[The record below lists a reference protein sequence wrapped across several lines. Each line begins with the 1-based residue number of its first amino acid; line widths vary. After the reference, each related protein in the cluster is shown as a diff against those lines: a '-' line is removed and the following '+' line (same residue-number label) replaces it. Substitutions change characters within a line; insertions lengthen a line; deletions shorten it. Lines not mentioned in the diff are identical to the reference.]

1 MSAQEILTKYGSY
14 FEGQNLILTG
24 LRELFYLVLSFLYSF
39 IKSCGDLLS
48 KAYNV
53 LTFDTQSRVNEIF
66 GGALSTEFLTAVVL
80 IVVVCIGIAFILN
93 SNSIKGSK
101 IIQNIMFGL
110 LVVFI
115 LPTFINSVNGIIAS
129 SDMGN
134 ISTSSVNK
142 IFSANIVD
150 LKYCFGGDTVIDP
163 TGEVHNGF
171 PDDYDY
177 SLLPMDELIKG
188 SETPGID
195 DVFTKTLLNRGSVD
209 EELGDCSSGEIFGNF
224 ISFLSSYYY
233 RYKVDMFP
241 IFLSE
246 IATILVMVFTFFK
259 VVRLC
264 YELIVNHFFAY
275 IFAITDIASG
285 AKLREALKSILSTYV
300 VLIYCSVAI
309 SLFNTFQAWIF
320 DSSIFNNFEASI
332 CIIPV
337 AMAVIDGPNL
347 IERLFGIDAG
357 IKSGFHT
364 AMGLMHAGKTAL
376 GMGKAAWNLGK
387 DVTGAKTPLDKARA
401 VRQSELGN
409 YGATHARGNDLE
421 TGSRGVADK
430 KEKNGNAN
438 EMPHRRGEASTT
450 GSVPNVKTE
459 RNSFNAESQNTQ
471 SDKEPLNEEKNSGQN
486 SWSFAEPEEMH
497 TEQSN
502 AEPNREQESKD
513 GSINREAFK
522 NDVPDTLEQ
531 PDGKEEIG
539 NKSDVGTH
547 NEPNGSAK
555 DQFAVPNAGNKNSRE
570 LQGNSGRN
578 NKKASATSSDSAK
591 IGFAS
596 QKPSM
601 ASPSV
606 EHSVEQMPHR
616 RNETRASAETSISSS
631 GSAPSRVSQ
640 GKMQDIYSHSSNEPI
655 VRNSNAGVEPSNTV
669 QHPGNLPRNAKD
681 NRTEGFAQ
689 REYKQEKGNGNKD
702 SGKSTGKRRGWSLG
716 RRWILVE

>member
-1 MSAQEILTKYGSY
+1 MSAQEILTRYGSY

-39 IKSCGDLLS
+39 IKGCGDLLS

-421 TGSRGVADK
+421 TGGRGVADK

-681 NRTEGFAQ
+681 NRTEGFAR

-702 SGKSTGKRRGWSLG
+702 SGKSTGKRRGEKL
-716 RRWILVE
+716 

>member
-24 LRELFYLVLSFLYSF
+24 LRELFYLVLSFLYTL

-80 IVVVCIGIAFILN
+80 IVIVCIGIAFILN

-188 SETPGID
+188 SETPGIE

-275 IFAITDIASG
+275 IFVITDIASG

-421 TGSRGVADK
+421 TGGRGVADK

-459 RNSFNAESQNTQ
+459 RNPFNAESQNTQ

-702 SGKSTGKRRGWSLG
+702 SGKSTGKRRGEKL
-716 RRWILVE
+716 

>member
-421 TGSRGVADK
+421 TGGRGVADK

-459 RNSFNAESQNTQ
+459 RNPFNAESQNTQ
-471 SDKEPLNEEKNSGQN
+471 SDKKPLNEEKNSGQN

-640 GKMQDIYSHSSNEPI
+640 GEMQDIYSHSSNEPI
-655 VRNSNAGVEPSNTV
+655 VRNSNAGFEPSNTV

-702 SGKSTGKRRGWSLG
+702 SGKSTGKRRGEKL
-716 RRWILVE
+716 

>member
-195 DVFTKTLLNRGSVD
+195 EVFTKTLLNRGSVD
-209 EELGDCSSGEIFGNF
+209 EELGECSSGEIFGNF

-421 TGSRGVADK
+421 TGGRGVADK

-450 GSVPNVKTE
+450 GSAPNVKTE
-459 RNSFNAESQNTQ
+459 RNPFNAESQNTQ

-640 GKMQDIYSHSSNEPI
+640 GEMQDIYSHSSNEPI

-702 SGKSTGKRRGWSLG
+702 SGKSTGKRRGEKL
-716 RRWILVE
+716 

>member
-421 TGSRGVADK
+421 TGGRGVADK

-459 RNSFNAESQNTQ
+459 RNPFNAESQNTQ

-547 NEPNGSAK
+547 NEPNSSAK

-702 SGKSTGKRRGWSLG
+702 SGKSTGKRRGEKL
-716 RRWILVE
+716 

>member
-24 LRELFYLVLSFLYSF
+24 LRELFYLVLSFLYTL

-80 IVVVCIGIAFILN
+80 IVIVCIGIAFILN

-421 TGSRGVADK
+421 TGGRGVADK

-459 RNSFNAESQNTQ
+459 RNPFNAESQNTQ

-486 SWSFAEPEEMH
+486 PWSFAEPEEMH

-555 DQFAVPNAGNKNSRE
+555 DQFAVPNTGNKNSRE

-616 RNETRASAETSISSS
+616 RNEIRASAETSISSS

-640 GKMQDIYSHSSNEPI
+640 GEMQDIYSHSSNEPI

-702 SGKSTGKRRGWSLG
+702 SGKSTGKRRGEKL
-716 RRWILVE
+716 

>member
-1 MSAQEILTKYGSY
+1 MSAQEILTRYGSY

-39 IKSCGDLLS
+39 IKGCGDLLS

-195 DVFTKTLLNRGSVD
+195 EVFTKTLLNRGSVD

-246 IATILVMVFTFFK
+246 IASILVMVFTFFK

-285 AKLREALKSILSTYV
+285 AKLREALKSILCTYV

-421 TGSRGVADK
+421 TGGRGVADK

-459 RNSFNAESQNTQ
+459 RNPFNAESQNTQ

-640 GKMQDIYSHSSNEPI
+640 GEMQDIYSHSNNEPI
-655 VRNSNAGVEPSNTV
+655 VRNNNAGVESPDTV
-669 QHPGNLPRNAKD
+669 QQSGNLPRNAKD

-702 SGKSTGKRRGWSLG
+702 SGKSTGKRRGEKL
-716 RRWILVE
+716 

>member
-421 TGSRGVADK
+421 TGGRGVADK

-631 GSAPSRVSQ
+631 DSAPSRVSQ

-702 SGKSTGKRRGWSLG
+702 SGKSTGKRRGEKL
-716 RRWILVE
+716 

>member
-1 MSAQEILTKYGSY
+1 MSAQEILTRYGSY

-39 IKSCGDLLS
+39 IKGCGDLLS

-195 DVFTKTLLNRGSVD
+195 EVFTKTLLNRGSVD
-209 EELGDCSSGEIFGNF
+209 EELGECSSGEIFGNF

-421 TGSRGVADK
+421 TGGRGVADK

-459 RNSFNAESQNTQ
+459 RNPFNAESQNTQ

-486 SWSFAEPEEMH
+486 SWSFAEPEEMQ

-547 NEPNGSAK
+547 NEPNSSAK

-702 SGKSTGKRRGWSLG
+702 SGKSTGKRRGEKL
-716 RRWILVE
+716 

>member
-1 MSAQEILTKYGSY
+1 MSAQEILTRYGSY

-39 IKSCGDLLS
+39 IKGCGDLLS

-195 DVFTKTLLNRGSVD
+195 EVFTKTLLNRGSVD
-209 EELGDCSSGEIFGNF
+209 EELGECSSGEIFGNF

-357 IKSGFHT
+357 IKSDFHT

-421 TGSRGVADK
+421 TGGRGVADK

-459 RNSFNAESQNTQ
+459 RNPFNAESQNTQ

-640 GKMQDIYSHSSNEPI
+640 GEMQDIYSHSSNEPI

-702 SGKSTGKRRGWSLG
+702 SGKSTGKRRGEKL
-716 RRWILVE
+716 

>member
-1 MSAQEILTKYGSY
+1 MSAQEILTRYGSY

-39 IKSCGDLLS
+39 IKGCGDLLS

-195 DVFTKTLLNRGSVD
+195 EVFTKTLLNRGSVD
-209 EELGDCSSGEIFGNF
+209 EELGECSSGEIFGNF

-285 AKLREALKSILSTYV
+285 AKLREALNSILSTYV

-421 TGSRGVADK
+421 TGGRGVADK

-459 RNSFNAESQNTQ
+459 RNPFNAESQNTQ

-513 GSINREAFK
+513 GSMNREAFK

-640 GKMQDIYSHSSNEPI
+640 GEMQDIYSHSSNEPI

-702 SGKSTGKRRGWSLG
+702 SGKSTGKRRGEKL
-716 RRWILVE
+716 

>member
-421 TGSRGVADK
+421 TGGRGVADK

-438 EMPHRRGEASTT
+438 EMPHRRGEVSTT

-459 RNSFNAESQNTQ
+459 RNPFNAESQNTQ

-606 EHSVEQMPHR
+606 EYSVEQMPHR

-640 GKMQDIYSHSSNEPI
+640 GEMQDIYSHSSNEPI

-702 SGKSTGKRRGWSLG
+702 SGKSTGKRRGEKL
-716 RRWILVE
+716 

>member
-1 MSAQEILTKYGSY
+1 MSAQEILTRYGSY

-39 IKSCGDLLS
+39 IKGCGDLLS

-195 DVFTKTLLNRGSVD
+195 EVFTKTLLNRGSVD
-209 EELGDCSSGEIFGNF
+209 EELGECSSGEIFGNF

-320 DSSIFNNFEASI
+320 DSSIFNNLEASI

-421 TGSRGVADK
+421 TGGRGVADK

-438 EMPHRRGEASTT
+438 EMPHRRGEESTT

-459 RNSFNAESQNTQ
+459 RNPFNAESQNTQ

-702 SGKSTGKRRGWSLG
+702 SGKSTGKRRGEKL
-716 RRWILVE
+716 

>member
-1 MSAQEILTKYGSY
+1 MSAQEILTRYGSY

-39 IKSCGDLLS
+39 IKGCGDLLS

-195 DVFTKTLLNRGSVD
+195 EVFTKTLLNRGSVD
-209 EELGDCSSGEIFGNF
+209 EELGECSSGEIFGNF

-421 TGSRGVADK
+421 TGGRGVADK

-459 RNSFNAESQNTQ
+459 RNPFNAESQNTQ

-606 EHSVEQMPHR
+606 EHSVEQMPHK
-616 RNETRASAETSISSS
+616 RNEIRASAETSISSS

-640 GKMQDIYSHSSNEPI
+640 GEMQDIYSHSSNEPI
-655 VRNSNAGVEPSNTV
+655 ARNSNAGVEPSNTV

-702 SGKSTGKRRGWSLG
+702 SGKSTGKRRGEKL
-716 RRWILVE
+716 

>member
-1 MSAQEILTKYGSY
+1 MSAQEILTRYGSY

-39 IKSCGDLLS
+39 IKGCGDLLS

-80 IVVVCIGIAFILN
+80 IVIVCIGIAFILN

-195 DVFTKTLLNRGSVD
+195 EVFTKTLLNRGSVD
-209 EELGDCSSGEIFGNF
+209 EELGECSSGEIFGNF

-421 TGSRGVADK
+421 TGGRGVADK

-459 RNSFNAESQNTQ
+459 RNPFNAESQNTQ

-702 SGKSTGKRRGWSLG
+702 SGKSTGKRRGEKL
-716 RRWILVE
+716 

>member
-421 TGSRGVADK
+421 TGGRGVADK

-631 GSAPSRVSQ
+631 GSAPSRESQ

-702 SGKSTGKRRGWSLG
+702 SGKSTGKRRGEKL
-716 RRWILVE
+716 

>member
-1 MSAQEILTKYGSY
+1 MSAQEILTRYGSY

-39 IKSCGDLLS
+39 IKGCGDLLS

-163 TGEVHNGF
+163 TGEVHNSF

-421 TGSRGVADK
+421 TGGRGVADK

-459 RNSFNAESQNTQ
+459 RNPFNAESQNTQ

-497 TEQSN
+497 SLYL
-502 AEPNREQESKD
+502 RCS
-513 GSINREAFK
+513 
-522 NDVPDTLEQ
+522 
-531 PDGKEEIG
+531 
-539 NKSDVGTH
+539 
-547 NEPNGSAK
+547 
-555 DQFAVPNAGNKNSRE
+555 
-570 LQGNSGRN
+570 
-578 NKKASATSSDSAK
+578 
-591 IGFAS
+591 
-596 QKPSM
+596 
-601 ASPSV
+601 
-606 EHSVEQMPHR
+606 HR
-616 RNETRASAETSISSS
+616 CLCYRFSYI
-631 GSAPSRVSQ
+631 
-640 GKMQDIYSHSSNEPI
+640 
-655 VRNSNAGVEPSNTV
+655 RNSNCTNQPFTDCKKALQTSTIYL
-669 QHPGNLPRNAKD
+669 NLTPL
-681 NRTEGFAQ
+681 RTKA
-689 REYKQEKGNGNKD
+689 EY
-702 SGKSTGKRRGWSLG
+702 
-716 RRWILVE
+716 

>member
-1 MSAQEILTKYGSY
+1 MSAQEILTRYGSY

-39 IKSCGDLLS
+39 IKGCGDLLS

-195 DVFTKTLLNRGSVD
+195 EVFTKTLLNRGSVD
-209 EELGDCSSGEIFGNF
+209 EELGECSSGEIFGNF

-421 TGSRGVADK
+421 TGGRGVADK

-459 RNSFNAESQNTQ
+459 RNPFNAESQNTQ

-640 GKMQDIYSHSSNEPI
+640 GKRQDIYSHSSNEPI

-702 SGKSTGKRRGWSLG
+702 SGKSTGKRRGEKL
-716 RRWILVE
+716 

>member
-1 MSAQEILTKYGSY
+1 MSAQEILTRYGSY

-39 IKSCGDLLS
+39 IKGCGDLLS

-195 DVFTKTLLNRGSVD
+195 EVFTKTLLNRGSVD
-209 EELGDCSSGEIFGNF
+209 EELGECSSGEIFGNF

-246 IATILVMVFTFFK
+246 IAAILVMVFTFFK

-320 DSSIFNNFEASI
+320 DSSIFNNLEASI

-421 TGSRGVADK
+421 TGGRGVADK

-459 RNSFNAESQNTQ
+459 RNPFNAESQNTQ

-702 SGKSTGKRRGWSLG
+702 SGKSTGKRRGEKL
-716 RRWILVE
+716 

>member
-421 TGSRGVADK
+421 TGGRGVADK

-459 RNSFNAESQNTQ
+459 RNPFNAESQNTQ

-555 DQFAVPNAGNKNSRE
+555 DQFAVPNTGNKNSRE

-640 GKMQDIYSHSSNEPI
+640 GEMQDIYSHSSNEPI

-702 SGKSTGKRRGWSLG
+702 SGKSTGKRRGEKL
-716 RRWILVE
+716 

>member
-195 DVFTKTLLNRGSVD
+195 EVFTKTLLNRGSVD
-209 EELGDCSSGEIFGNF
+209 EELGECSSGEIFGNF

-320 DSSIFNNFEASI
+320 DSSIINNFEASI

-421 TGSRGVADK
+421 TGGRGVADK

-459 RNSFNAESQNTQ
+459 RNPFNAESQNTQ

-702 SGKSTGKRRGWSLG
+702 SGKSTGKRRGEKL
-716 RRWILVE
+716 

>member
-1 MSAQEILTKYGSY
+1 MSAQEILTRYGSY

-39 IKSCGDLLS
+39 IKGCGDLLS

-195 DVFTKTLLNRGSVD
+195 EVFTKTLLNRGSVD
-209 EELGDCSSGEIFGNF
+209 EELGECSSGEIFGNF

-401 VRQSELGN
+401 VRQRELGN

-421 TGSRGVADK
+421 TGGRGVADK

-459 RNSFNAESQNTQ
+459 RNPFNAESQNTQ

-601 ASPSV
+601 TSPSV

-702 SGKSTGKRRGWSLG
+702 SGKSTGKRRGEKL
-716 RRWILVE
+716 

>member
-1 MSAQEILTKYGSY
+1 MSAQEILTRYGSY

-39 IKSCGDLLS
+39 IKGCGDLLS

-195 DVFTKTLLNRGSVD
+195 EVFTKTLLNRGSVD
-209 EELGDCSSGEIFGNF
+209 EELGECSSGEIFGNF

-421 TGSRGVADK
+421 TGGRGVADK

-459 RNSFNAESQNTQ
+459 RNPFNAESQNTQ
-471 SDKEPLNEEKNSGQN
+471 SDKEPLNEEINSGQN

-640 GKMQDIYSHSSNEPI
+640 GEMQDIYSHSSNEPI
-655 VRNSNAGVEPSNTV
+655 VRNSNAGVESSNTV

-702 SGKSTGKRRGWSLG
+702 SGKSTGKRRGEKL
-716 RRWILVE
+716 

>member
-421 TGSRGVADK
+421 TGGRGVADK

-681 NRTEGFAQ
+681 NRTEDFAQ

-702 SGKSTGKRRGWSLG
+702 SGKSTGKRRGEKL
-716 RRWILVE
+716 

>member
-1 MSAQEILTKYGSY
+1 M
-14 FEGQNLILTG
+14 
-24 LRELFYLVLSFLYSF
+24 
-39 IKSCGDLLS
+39 S

-421 TGSRGVADK
+421 TGGRGVADK

-459 RNSFNAESQNTQ
+459 RNPFNAESQNTQ

-601 ASPSV
+601 TSPSV

-702 SGKSTGKRRGWSLG
+702 SGKSTGKRRGEKL
-716 RRWILVE
+716 

>member
-1 MSAQEILTKYGSY
+1 MSAQEILTRYGSY

-39 IKSCGDLLS
+39 IKGCGDLLS

-188 SETPGID
+188 GETPGID

-421 TGSRGVADK
+421 TGGRGVADK

-459 RNSFNAESQNTQ
+459 RNPFNAESQNTQ

-486 SWSFAEPEEMH
+486 SWSFTEPEEMH
-497 TEQSN
+497 TEQSK

-640 GKMQDIYSHSSNEPI
+640 GEMQDIYSHSSNEPI

-702 SGKSTGKRRGWSLG
+702 SGKSTGKRRGEKL
-716 RRWILVE
+716 

>member
-24 LRELFYLVLSFLYSF
+24 LRELFYLVLSFLYTL

-80 IVVVCIGIAFILN
+80 IVIVCIGIAFILN

-110 LVVFI
+110 FVVFI

-163 TGEVHNGF
+163 TSEVHNGF

-177 SLLPMDELIKG
+177 SLLPMDELVKG

-421 TGSRGVADK
+421 TGGRGVADK

-459 RNSFNAESQNTQ
+459 RNPFNAESQNTQ

-640 GKMQDIYSHSSNEPI
+640 GEMQDIYSHSSNEPI

-702 SGKSTGKRRGWSLG
+702 SGKSTGKRRGEKL
-716 RRWILVE
+716 

>member
-1 MSAQEILTKYGSY
+1 MSAQEILTRYGSY

-421 TGSRGVADK
+421 TGGRGVADK

-459 RNSFNAESQNTQ
+459 RNPFNAESQNTQ

-531 PDGKEEIG
+531 PDSKEEIG

-702 SGKSTGKRRGWSLG
+702 SGKSTGKRRGEKL
-716 RRWILVE
+716 

>member
-409 YGATHARGNDLE
+409 YGATHARSNDLE
-421 TGSRGVADK
+421 TGGRGVADK

-459 RNSFNAESQNTQ
+459 RNPFNAESQNTQ

-702 SGKSTGKRRGWSLG
+702 SGKSTGKRRGEKL
-716 RRWILVE
+716 

>member
-1 MSAQEILTKYGSY
+1 MSAQEILTRYGSY

-39 IKSCGDLLS
+39 IKGCGDLLS

-195 DVFTKTLLNRGSVD
+195 EVFTKTLLNRGSVD
-209 EELGDCSSGEIFGNF
+209 EELGECSSGEIFGNF

-421 TGSRGVADK
+421 TGGRGVADK

-459 RNSFNAESQNTQ
+459 RNPFNAESQNTQ
-471 SDKEPLNEEKNSGQN
+471 SDKEPLNEEINSGQN

-640 GKMQDIYSHSSNEPI
+640 GEMQDIYSHSSNEPI

-702 SGKSTGKRRGWSLG
+702 SGKSTGKRRGEKL
-716 RRWILVE
+716 

>member
-1 MSAQEILTKYGSY
+1 MSAQEILTRYGSY

-39 IKSCGDLLS
+39 IKGCGDLLS

-195 DVFTKTLLNRGSVD
+195 EVFTKTLLNRGSVD
-209 EELGDCSSGEIFGNF
+209 EELGECSSGEIFGNF

-421 TGSRGVADK
+421 TGGRGVADK

-459 RNSFNAESQNTQ
+459 RNPFNAESQNTQ

-570 LQGNSGRN
+570 FQGNSGRN

-640 GKMQDIYSHSSNEPI
+640 GEMQDIYSHSSNEPI
-655 VRNSNAGVEPSNTV
+655 VRNSNAGVESSNTV

-702 SGKSTGKRRGWSLG
+702 SGKSTGKRRGEKL
-716 RRWILVE
+716 

>member
-1 MSAQEILTKYGSY
+1 MSAQEILTRYGSY

-39 IKSCGDLLS
+39 IKGCGDLLS

-195 DVFTKTLLNRGSVD
+195 EVFTKTLLNRGSVD
-209 EELGDCSSGEIFGNF
+209 EELGECSSGEIFGNF

-421 TGSRGVADK
+421 TGGRGVADK

-459 RNSFNAESQNTQ
+459 RNPFNAESQNTQ

-513 GSINREAFK
+513 GSMNREAFK

-640 GKMQDIYSHSSNEPI
+640 GEMQDIYSHSSNEPI
-655 VRNSNAGVEPSNTV
+655 VRNGNAGVEPSNTV

-702 SGKSTGKRRGWSLG
+702 SGKSTGKRRGEKL
-716 RRWILVE
+716 

>member
-376 GMGKAAWNLGK
+376 GMGKVAWNLGK

-421 TGSRGVADK
+421 TGGRGVADK

-459 RNSFNAESQNTQ
+459 RNPFNAESQNTQ

-702 SGKSTGKRRGWSLG
+702 SGKSTGKRRGEKL
-716 RRWILVE
+716 

>member
-1 MSAQEILTKYGSY
+1 MSAQEILTRYGSY

-39 IKSCGDLLS
+39 IKGCGDLLS

-195 DVFTKTLLNRGSVD
+195 EVFTKTLLNRGSVD
-209 EELGDCSSGEIFGNF
+209 EELGECSSGEIFGNF

-357 IKSGFHT
+357 IESGFHT

-421 TGSRGVADK
+421 TGGRGVADK

-459 RNSFNAESQNTQ
+459 RNPFNAESQNTQ

-513 GSINREAFK
+513 GSMNREAFK

-640 GKMQDIYSHSSNEPI
+640 GEMQDIYSHSSNEPI

-702 SGKSTGKRRGWSLG
+702 SGKSTGKRRGEKL
-716 RRWILVE
+716 

>member
-53 LTFDTQSRVNEIF
+53 LTFDTHSRVNEIF

-421 TGSRGVADK
+421 TGGRGVADK

-702 SGKSTGKRRGWSLG
+702 SGKSTGKRRGEKL
-716 RRWILVE
+716 

>member
-1 MSAQEILTKYGSY
+1 MSAQEILTRYGSY

-39 IKSCGDLLS
+39 IKGCGDLLS

-195 DVFTKTLLNRGSVD
+195 EVFTKTLLNRGSVD
-209 EELGDCSSGEIFGNF
+209 EELGECSSGEIFGNF

-246 IATILVMVFTFFK
+246 IASILVMVFTFFK

-421 TGSRGVADK
+421 TGGRGVADK

-459 RNSFNAESQNTQ
+459 RNPFNAESQNTQ

-640 GKMQDIYSHSSNEPI
+640 GEMQDIYSHSSNEPI

-702 SGKSTGKRRGWSLG
+702 SGKSTGKRRGEKL
-716 RRWILVE
+716 

>member
-421 TGSRGVADK
+421 TGGRGVADK

-631 GSAPSRVSQ
+631 GSAPSSVSQ

-702 SGKSTGKRRGWSLG
+702 SGKSTGKRRGEKL
-716 RRWILVE
+716 

>member
-1 MSAQEILTKYGSY
+1 MSAQEILTRYGSY

-39 IKSCGDLLS
+39 IKGCGDLLS

-177 SLLPMDELIKG
+177 SLLPIDELIKG

-195 DVFTKTLLNRGSVD
+195 EVFTKTLLNRGSVD
-209 EELGDCSSGEIFGNF
+209 EELGECSSGEIFGNF

-421 TGSRGVADK
+421 TGGRGVADK

-459 RNSFNAESQNTQ
+459 RNPFNAESQNTQ

-601 ASPSV
+601 TSPSV

-702 SGKSTGKRRGWSLG
+702 SGKSTGKRRGEKL
-716 RRWILVE
+716 

>member
-1 MSAQEILTKYGSY
+1 MSAQEILTRYGSY

-39 IKSCGDLLS
+39 IKGCGDLLS

-195 DVFTKTLLNRGSVD
+195 EVFTKTLLNRGSVD
-209 EELGDCSSGEIFGNF
+209 EELGECSSGEIFGNF

-421 TGSRGVADK
+421 TGGRGVADK

-459 RNSFNAESQNTQ
+459 RNPFNAESQNTQ

-640 GKMQDIYSHSSNEPI
+640 GEMQDIYSHSSNEPI
-655 VRNSNAGVEPSNTV
+655 VRNSNAGVESSNTV

-702 SGKSTGKRRGWSLG
+702 SGKSTGKRRGEKL
-716 RRWILVE
+716 

>member
-24 LRELFYLVLSFLYSF
+24 LRELFYLVLSFLYTL

-80 IVVVCIGIAFILN
+80 IVIVCIGIAFILN

-163 TGEVHNGF
+163 TSEVHNGF

-195 DVFTKTLLNRGSVD
+195 EVFTKTLLNRGSVD

-246 IATILVMVFTFFK
+246 IASILVMVFTFFK

-409 YGATHARGNDLE
+409 YGATHANGNDL
-421 TGSRGVADK
+421 GIGGRGVADK

-459 RNSFNAESQNTQ
+459 RNPFNAESQNTQ

-513 GSINREAFK
+513 GGINREAFK
-522 NDVPDTLEQ
+522 NDAPDKLEQ

-578 NKKASATSSDSAK
+578 NKKASATSSDSSK

-640 GKMQDIYSHSSNEPI
+640 GEMQDIYSHSSNEPI

-702 SGKSTGKRRGWSLG
+702 SGKSTGKRRGEKL
-716 RRWILVE
+716 